1 MNKSTV
7 KKFIAWLEEASD
19 DEIKTRQQELLSIL
33 SDVTTR
39 EGKADVR
46 LALRLIDEE
55 ILARIELDRLQSKR
69 P

>member
-19 DEIKTRQQELLSIL
+19 NEIKTRQQELLSIL